1 MSIGSL
7 VQRFRSRFGHG
18 LRVAY
23 YRDVVRPRILRTPA
37 VTGLTD
43 GRCEIH
49 VLTSKSDWLNLVWSL
64 KSFYWASGRRY
75 RLCIHD
81 DGSLDAEAKAAL
93 AGQFPEARL
102 MDRAAS
108 DREVLPS
115 LAAYPRCQAFRQSN
129 HLAPKLF
136 DFRHYLRCDRMLLF
150 DSDLLFFEEPVE
162 LLRRI
167 ESPEYRLN
175 SVNADVA
182 SAYTVSP
189 ADVRERFGFDL
200 VDRFNS
206 GLGLIHRESL
216 NLDWME
222 AFLEL
227 PSILSHFWQIEQTL
241 FAMCSSR
248 YRVELLPAEF
258 RVSLTKGIDGCVE
271 KHYVGAVRHLMYSE
285 GMAHLARA
293 GLLRTSRSPRP
304 VPAPFPS

>member
-1 MSIGSL
+1 M
-7 VQRFRSRFGHG
+7 VQKVRSRFGRG

-23 YRDVVRPRILRTPA
+23 YRDVVRPQILKTAP
-37 VTGLTD
+37 VTELTD
-43 GRCEIH
+43 SRCEIH
-49 VLTSKSDWLNLVWSL
+49 VLTSKADWLNLVWSL
-64 KSFYWASGRRY
+64 KSFYRASGRRY

-81 DGSLDAEAKAAL
+81 DGSLDAQAKAEL

-136 DFRHYLRCDRMLLF
+136 DFRHYLRGDRMLLF

-167 ESPEYRLN
+167 ETPGYRLN

-189 ADVRERFGFDL
+189 AEVRERFGFDL

-206 GLGLIHRESL
+206 GLGLIHRDSL
-216 NLDWME
+216 RLEWME
-222 AFLEL
+222 EFLAM
-227 PSILSHFWQIEQTL
+227 PEQTL
-241 FAMCSSR
+241 LALCSCR
-248 YRVELLPAEF
+248 HGVELLPDEY
-258 RVSLTKGIDGCVE
+258 RVSLQKGTEGCVE

-285 GMAHLARA
+285 GMAKLVRQGILRKSSVERPAIARFV
-293 GLLRTSRSPRP
+293 S
-304 VPAPFPS
+304 

>member
-1 MSIGSL
+1 M
-7 VQRFRSRFGHG
+7 VQRLRGRFGKG

-23 YRDVVRPRILRTPA
+23 YRDVVRPRILATPA

-43 GRCEIH
+43 SRCEIH

-75 RLCIHD
+75 RLTIHD
-81 DGSLDAEAKAAL
+81 DGSLDAQAKAAL

-102 MDRAAS
+102 MDRAAA

-136 DFRHYLRCDRMLLF
+136 DFRHYLRSDRMLLF

-182 SAYTVSP
+182 TAYTVSP

-200 VDRFNS
+200 VERFNS
-206 GLGLIHRESL
+206 GLGLIHRASL

-227 PSILSHFWQIEQTL
+227 PGALDHFWRIEQTM
-241 FAMCSSR
+241 FALCSCR
-248 YRVELLPAEF
+248 HGVELLPAEY
-258 RVSLTKGIDGCVE
+258 RVSLQKGTEGCVE

-285 GMAHLARA
+285 GMAKLVRLGLPRQFPEPAQAAARSA
-293 GLLRTSRSPRP
+293 C
-304 VPAPFPS
+304 